1 MEKKNDEIIRED
13 HIKGHLDSIDFETMK
28 IIDEQAQHNI
38 FRIDKTNSVGT
49 GFFCLI
55 PFPDQTNRLPVLATC
70 HHVLNKDDIAI
81 GNQICLIFKN
91 GEKKFLKIDKDRKTY
106 TSDEKKYDTTFI
118 EIKKD
123 DGFDINE
130 MIEIDKNLYK
140 ENLSEIY
147 AKSSIYITHYPNGKE
162 IKLSFEI
169 LQNITEDNYRI
180 FHFCSTKEGSSGSPI
195 INNSKQIIGIHI
207 GFDKELNMNIGSF
220 IGQIINKIKF
230 NKDDNKQN
238 VINEIRNKD
247 DKEESV
253 ISNIKNYDLDYEDP
267 IPKKIENVP
276 SNKSNSGMELM
287 TPELISAVLKNPA
300 LIQMGA
306 NLYSNPELVKSLSQM
321 PQIQNMMEQNP
332 FMKIGIENPQ
342 LVQQIMTPQNIQFFT
357 KFFQPKSPNE
367 N

>member
-28 IIDEQAQHNI
+28 IIDEQAKHNI
-38 FRIDKTNSVGT
+38 FRIDKTKSVGT

-81 GNQICLIFKN
+81 GNQICLIFKD

-195 INNSKQIIGIHI
+195 LNLKNYNVIGIHT
-207 GFDKELNMNIGSF
+207 GKHKLHNYNIGTLIKGPILEF
-220 IGQIINKIKF
+220 NEFETNKNNDNQLKNIN
-230 NKDDNKQN
+230 
-238 VINEIRNKD
+238 INED
-247 DKEESV
+247 
-253 ISNIKNYDLDYEDP
+253 
-267 IPKKIENVP
+267 
-276 SNKSNSGMELM
+276 
-287 TPELISAVLKNPA
+287 
-300 LIQMGA
+300 
-306 NLYSNPELVKSLSQM
+306 
-321 PQIQNMMEQNP
+321 IQNMGNKLKNIKLYNNDNIKAYNNDNKKE
-332 FMKIGIENPQ
+332 KILKNEIICIYNKQKDVIDLLHDYHFGTNGWSDEEKESYIEGKN
-342 LVQQIMTPQNIQFFT
+342 NI
-357 KFFQPKSPNE
+357 NG
-367 N
+367 NNIDIYI

>member
-1 MEKKNDEIIRED
+1 MINYFNNFILILFITKMGNTNDEIIRED

-28 IIDEQAQHNI
+28 IIDEQAKHNI

-147 AKSSIYITHYPNGKE
+147 AKSSIYITH
-162 IKLSFEI
+162 
-169 LQNITEDNYRI
+169 EDNYRI

-195 INNSKQIIGIHI
+195 LNLKNYNVIGIHT
-207 GFDKELNMNIGSF
+207 GKHKLHNYNIGTLIKGPILEF
-220 IGQIINKIKF
+220 NEFETNKNNDNQLKNININEDIKNMG
-230 NKDDNKQN
+230 NKLKNIKLYNNDNIKAYNNDNKKEK
-238 VINEIRNKD
+238 ILKNEIICIYNKQ
-247 DKEESV
+247 KEEIDLLHDYSKV
-253 ISNIKNYDLDYEDP
+253 TSWFSDELKESYINAKNNINGNN
-267 IPKKIENVP
+267 IF
-276 SNKSNSGMELM
+276 KSS
-287 TPELISAVLKNPA
+287 
-300 LIQMGA
+300 
-306 NLYSNPELVKSLSQM
+306 
-321 PQIQNMMEQNP
+321 
-332 FMKIGIENPQ
+332 
-342 LVQQIMTPQNIQFFT
+342 
-357 KFFQPKSPNE
+357 
-367 N
+367 

>member
-1 MEKKNDEIIRED
+1 MINYFNNFILILFITKMEKKNDEIIRED

-28 IIDEQAQHNI
+28 IIDEQAKHNI

-118 EIKKD
+118 EIKKE

-195 INNSKQIIGIHI
+195 LNLKNYNVIGIHT
-207 GFDKELNMNIGSF
+207 GKHKNYNYNIGTLIKGPILEFNESET
-220 IGQIINKIKF
+220 NKK
-230 NKDDNKQN
+230 
-238 VINEIRNKD
+238 R
-247 DKEESV
+247 
-253 ISNIKNYDLDYEDP
+253 
-267 IPKKIENVP
+267 
-276 SNKSNSGMELM
+276 
-287 TPELISAVLKNPA
+287 
-300 LIQMGA
+300 
-306 NLYSNPELVKSLSQM
+306 
-321 PQIQNMMEQNP
+321 
-332 FMKIGIENPQ
+332 
-342 LVQQIMTPQNIQFFT
+342 
-357 KFFQPKSPNE
+357 
-367 N
+367 